1 MTLEE
6 YQKKQQQG
14 YNYHLD
20 GDALYNR
27 YRDLYTQ
34 NARRSMQDTMGQAAS
49 LTGGYG
55 NTYAQSLGQQRY
67 DETMRGLVTDV
78 APQIE
83 QQAYSRYRDALN
95 DQRAQEQLE
104 YTRQWNQDE
113 RDYTR
118 QRQAAA
124 DLRGLIAIGYNPS
137 DAELAA
143 AGMSRQVADLLR
155 AQYTPQV
162 KTVYINGGS
171 PAGGND
177 TGTGNTLDSD
187 VGALKA
193 AGLSSVEINRFISQA
208 TAKGGEYGGTSA
220 KEKARIRAKY
230 GATAR

>member
-34 NARRSMQDTMGQAAS
+34 NARRSMQDTIGQAAS

-55 NTYAQSLGQQRY
+55 NTYAQGLGQQRY
-67 DETMRGLVTDV
+67 DETMRGLVTNV
-78 APQIE
+78 APQLE
-83 QQAYSRYRDALN
+83 QQA
-95 DQRAQEQLE
+95 
-104 YTRQWNQDE
+104 
-113 RDYTR
+113 YTR

-137 DAELAA
+137 DEELAA
-143 AGMSRQVADLLR
+143 AGMSRQVADLLK

-162 KTVYINGGS
+162 KTVYVGGG
-171 PAGGND
+171 GGNSN
-177 TGTGNTLDSD
+177 GTVYTLDDFAND
-187 VGALKA
+187 VSRVKHSNKVGDLYKA
-193 AGLSSVEINRFISQA
+193 YSSAVDNGQTNF
-208 TAKGGEYGGTSA
+208 T
-220 KEKARIRAKY
+220 RAELNKY
-230 GATAR
+230 MRDHHL

>member
-34 NARRSMQDTMGQAAS
+34 NARRGMQDTMGQAAS

-67 DETMRGLVTDV
+67 DETMRGLVTSV
-78 APQIE
+78 APQLE
-83 QQAYSRYRDALN
+83 QQA
-95 DQRAQEQLE
+95 
-104 YTRQWNQDE
+104 
-113 RDYTR
+113 YTR

-137 DAELAA
+137 DEELAA
-143 AGMSRQVADLLR
+143 AGMSRQVADLLK
-155 AQYTPQV
+155 AQYTPQI
-162 KTVYINGGS
+162 KTVYVDSGRGREAS
-171 PAGGND
+171 TTPTQT
-177 TGTGNTLDSD
+177 TGTINT
-187 VGALKA
+187 
-193 AGLSSVEINRFISQA
+193 
-208 TAKGGEYGGTSA
+208 GGKVT
-220 KEKARIRAKY
+220 R
-230 GATAR
+230 GATQRAADAALRNGEISRDQYNDIIRRIH